1 MSRVKIIC
9 RTKVLHK
16 EDDEEEEIK
25 LEGEGCC
32 RKKINNFLTKMF
44 WEYQYGNYIDIIDRA
59 YYVVILPP
67 EFYVEIPG
75 YIWS

>member
-16 EDDEEEEIK
+16 EDEEDIE
-25 LEGEGCC
+25 LEGLECC
-32 RKKINNFLTKMF
+32 RKKITTFLTKMF
-44 WEYQYGNYIDIIDRA
+44 GEYQYGNYIDIIDRA

-67 EFYVEIPG
+67 EFYVELPG

>member
-1 MSRVKIIC
+1 MRVKIIC

-25 LEGEGCC
+25 LDIGECCC
-32 RKKINNFLTKMF
+32 RKKIANFLNETF
-44 WEYQYGNYIDIIDRA
+44 WEYYYGEYISIIENS
-59 YYVVILPP
+59 YVVFLPP
-67 EFYVEIPG
+67 EFYINIPG